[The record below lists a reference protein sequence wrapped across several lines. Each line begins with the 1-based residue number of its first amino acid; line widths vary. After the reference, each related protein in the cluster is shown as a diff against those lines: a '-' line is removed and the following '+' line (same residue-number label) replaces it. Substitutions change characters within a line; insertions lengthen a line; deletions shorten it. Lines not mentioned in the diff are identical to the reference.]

1 MEKLYYEFLA
11 AKYGELEGVMNS
23 FGYFEIISKS
33 DNNDVIAHISVI
45 DSKEYYDNTTLSIH
59 LSHRDNIMN
68 WFSLSEVYA
77 KWVIKSFI
85 FSYFN
90 VENSNQ
96 LRVLF
101 HRELIGELNHNL

>member
-33 DNNDVIAHISVI
+33 DNNDVIAHISI
-45 DSKEYYDNTTLSIH
+45 RDTKEYNSSLNIH
-59 LSHRDNIMN
+59 LSHRDNVMD
-68 WFSLSEVYA
+68 WFNVSETYSKFIV
-77 KWVIKSFI
+77 KSFI
-85 FSYFN
+85 FNHFN

-96 LRVLF
+96 LRNLF
-101 HRELIGELNHNL
+101 HRELIGVLNHSV

>member
-68 WFSLSEVYA
+68 WFNVSESYSKFIV
-77 KWVIKSFI
+77 KSFI
-85 FSYFN
+85 FNHFN

-96 LRVLF
+96 LRNLF
-101 HRELIGELNHNL
+101 HRELIGVLNHSV